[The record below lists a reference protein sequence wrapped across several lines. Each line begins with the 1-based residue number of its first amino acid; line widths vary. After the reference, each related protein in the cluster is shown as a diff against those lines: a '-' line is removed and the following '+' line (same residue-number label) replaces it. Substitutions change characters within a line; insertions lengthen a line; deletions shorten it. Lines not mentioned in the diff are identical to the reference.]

1 MKTTLKG
8 AWCLI
13 TGASSGLGEELARQL
28 AHRGANLL
36 LSARTEE
43 RLVRLADDLARVNG
57 IGARALPED
66 LSDPAGPARL
76 LRAVEATGVFVAH
89 LINNAGVGT
98 TGRFAELD
106 PARES
111 AMLRLNTLAPVEL
124 ARGLIGPMLNERRGG
139 ILNVA
144 STAAFQPLP
153 FMASYGASK
162 AFVLSF
168 SEALAVEL
176 AGSGVQVMALC
187 PGPVRTGFQAAAGF
201 SKPGL
206 PIAELSAQRT
216 IEGALH
222 AYERGERVYT
232 PGVVN
237 GAQAVAARLMPK
249 RLISWATTR
258 TMKRL
263 GRAS

>member
-8 AWCLI
+8 TWCLI

-36 LSARTEE
+36 LTARSEE
-43 RLVRLADDLARVNG
+43 RLLRLADDLARVNG
-57 IGARALPED
+57 VGARAIPED
-66 LSDPAGPARL
+66 LADPAGPERL
-76 LRAVEATGVFVAH
+76 LRAVAATGVFVEH
-89 LINNAGVGT
+89 LFNNAGFGT
-98 TGRFAELD
+98 TGRFAQLD
-106 PARES
+106 PVRES
-111 AMLRLNTLAPVEL
+111 AMVRLNTLALVEL
-124 ARGLIGPMLNERRGG
+124 TRGLVGPMLNERRGG
-139 ILNVA
+139 IMNVA
-144 STAAFQPLP
+144 STAAFQPVP
-153 FMASYGASK
+153 FMATYGATK

-168 SEALAVEL
+168 TEALATEL
-176 AGSGVQVMALC
+176 AGSGVHVMALC

-201 SKPGL
+201 TKPGL
-206 PIAELSAQRT
+206 PIAELSATRT

-237 GAQAVAARLMPK
+237 GAQAVASRLVPK
-249 RLISWATTR
+249 RLLSWATAR

>member
-28 AHRGANLL
+28 AHRGSNLIL
-36 LSARTEE
+36 TARSEE

-57 IGARALPED
+57 IGARVLPED

-76 LRAVEATGVFVAH
+76 LRAVEATGVFVEH
-89 LINNAGVGT
+89 LFNSAGFGT
-98 TGRFAELD
+98 TGRFAQLD
-106 PARES
+106 PARET
-111 AMLRLNTLAPVEL
+111 AMVRLNTLAPLEL
-124 ARGLIGPMLNERRGG
+124 THGLIGRMLNERRGG
-139 ILNVA
+139 VVNVA
-144 STAAFQPLP
+144 STAAFQPVP
-153 FMASYGASK
+153 FMATYGATK

-168 SEALAVEL
+168 TEALATEL
-176 AGSGVQVMALC
+176 AGTGVHAMALC
-187 PGPVRTGFQAAAGF
+187 PGPVRTGFQETAGF
-201 SKPGL
+201 TKPVL
-206 PIAELSAQRT
+206 AIAELSAGRT

-237 GAQAVAARLMPK
+237 GAQAVASRLVPK
-249 RLISWATTR
+249 RLLSWATAR
-258 TMKRL
+258 AMKRL